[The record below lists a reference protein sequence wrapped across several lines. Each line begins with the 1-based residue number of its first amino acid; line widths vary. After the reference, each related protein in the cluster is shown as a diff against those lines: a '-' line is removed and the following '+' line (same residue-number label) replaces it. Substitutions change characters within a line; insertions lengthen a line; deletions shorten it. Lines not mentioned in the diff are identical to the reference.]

1 MNVESEQREETFG
14 LSYLQQASE
23 KAESIMFV
31 DVYVCEVYVF
41 VDLPAEQKQKFS
53 PTLLQTS
60 API

>member
-1 MNVESEQREETFG
+1 
-14 LSYLQQASE
+14 
-23 KAESIMFV
+23 MFV